1 MPIGPKTLLKLVKTK
16 KLVENLSDREL
27 TNPEG
32 AGFDLR
38 LGEVYKIKGRG
49 FLGIDER
56 QTPKERLVAKYK
68 AAAPPSP
75 RLRRASKK
83 EIFTIKPGEF
93 VLVKTIESV
102 NLPKDIAG
110 HLYARSTLFRSGL
123 FLSLTQVAPGY
134 EGELT
139 MGLTNVGPSIMEIEL
154 GARIAHIQ
162 FTRVEGGGSLYRGQW
177 KGGRVSARKKE
188 KQV

>member
-68 AAAPPSP
+68 AAP
-75 RLRRASKK
+75 KK
-83 EIFTIKPGEF
+83 KRQAFTIKPGEF
-93 VLVKTIESV
+93 VLVKTVESV

-134 EGELT
+134 DGELT
-139 MGLTNVGPSIMEIEL
+139 MGLTNVGGSIMEIEL

>member
-1 MPIGPKTLLKLVKTK
+1 MPIGPKVLLKLVKTQE
-16 KLVENLSDREL
+16 LVRNLSEREL

-38 LGEVYKIKGRG
+38 VGEVYKIAGRG

-56 QTPKERLVAKYK
+56 QTPEARLIAKYK
-68 AAAPPSP
+68 VGP
-75 RLRRASKK
+75 KK
-83 EIFTIKPGEF
+83 VFTIKPGKF

-102 NLPKDIAG
+102 NLPKNIAG
-110 HLYARSTLFRSGL
+110 HLFARSTLFRSGL
-123 FLSLTQVAPGY
+123 FLFLTQVAPGY

-139 MGLTNVGPSIMEIEL
+139 MGLANIGPSRMDIEL

-162 FTRVEGGGSLYRGQW
+162 FTRVDGGGSLYRGQW
-177 KGGRVSARKKE
+177 KGGRVSAKKKE

>member
-1 MPIGPKTLLKLVKTK
+1 MIIGPKVLLKLVKEK
-16 KLVENLSDREL
+16 KLVQGLSDREL

-68 AAAPPSP
+68 AGQ
-75 RLRRASKK
+75 KK
-83 EIFTIKPGEF
+83 VFTIKPGEF

-123 FLSLTQVAPGY
+123 TLLLTQIAPGY

-139 MGLTNVGPSIMEIEL
+139 MGLVNLGPSRMDIEL
-154 GARIAHIQ
+154 GARIAHVQ
-162 FTRVEGGGSLYRGQW
+162 FTRIDGGGSLYRGQW
-177 KGGRVSARKKE
+177 KGGRVAARTKE